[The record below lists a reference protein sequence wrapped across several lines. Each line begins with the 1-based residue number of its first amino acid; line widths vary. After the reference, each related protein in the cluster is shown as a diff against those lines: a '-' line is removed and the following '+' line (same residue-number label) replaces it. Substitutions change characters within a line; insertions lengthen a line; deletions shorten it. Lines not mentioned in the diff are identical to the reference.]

1 MSLMDLFS
9 SKGGTFGPSPGSS
22 RGNLKDWFLNM
33 KGRRPFGRTIRPE
46 DDSERGDWLDWF
58 LNREGFAGEFSGSD
72 WGKYSPSFYD
82 NSYTL
87 FNDGGSVENKNSF
100 YSGGSSG
107 PKERKKLQKRERSNK
122 EPLRGYYGWENVTPR
137 DVRYDPQLPV
147 EYQYPSGGRTRVSD
161 VEPDWTDFGS
171 RYRAGPPTEG
181 VPMTPEWQW
190 PEGYWPQ
197 NYQEGIVNSEKGSSI
212 LDDYLNYS
220 DSNFDFDFGKKK
232 VSWTPEL
239 LGGNLDAAISPE
251 GLYRG
256 MKWGS

>member
-1 MSLMDLFS
+1 MSLMDLYL

-22 RGNLKDWFLNM
+22 RGNLEDWFLNM
-33 KGRRPFGRTIRPE
+33 KGRRPFGRTISPE

-107 PKERKKLQKRERSNK
+107 PKERKKLQPRERSNQ

-137 DVRYDPQLPV
+137 DVRYDTKLPP
-147 EYQYPSGGRTRVSD
+147 EYQYPLGGRTRVSD
-161 VEPDWTDFGS
+161 VKPEWTDFGS
-171 RYRAGPPTEG
+171 PYRAGPPTEG
-181 VPMTPEWQW
+181 VPMMPKWQW
-190 PEGYWPQ
+190 A
-197 NYQEGIVNSEKGSSI
+197 EGITNTGKDSNI
-212 LDDYLNYS
+212 FNDYLNYA
-220 DSNFDFDFGKKK
+220 DSNFDFNFGNKK

-251 GLYRG
+251 GLYLG
-256 MKWGS
+256 MKWGI